1 MEGLVILGDQNKK
14 IQHLINLIATLS
26 QPPITSVT
34 SQLSY
39 QIYRKISWISH
50 HLKKV
55 AIVTLQAK
63 QNNKKSKSSLLY
75 LSYFLFL

>member
-1 MEGLVILGDQNKK
+1 MKNKWMEGLVILGDQNKK

-50 HLKKV
+50 HLKKSSYSY
-55 AIVTLQAK
+55 TTSKAK
-63 QNNKKSKSSLLY
+63 
-75 LSYFLFL
+75 